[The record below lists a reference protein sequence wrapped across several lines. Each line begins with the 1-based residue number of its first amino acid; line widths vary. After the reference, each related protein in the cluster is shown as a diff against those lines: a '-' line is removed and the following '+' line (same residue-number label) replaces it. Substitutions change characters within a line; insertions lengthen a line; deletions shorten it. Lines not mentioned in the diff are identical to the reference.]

1 MGGFISLL
9 NLIINSLN
17 VIDVVYYEC
26 IVSNKRGI
34 LRSFINVI
42 VIVNCEYI

>member
-1 MGGFISLL
+1 MGGFISFL

-17 VIDVVYYEC
+17 VVDVVYYKC

-34 LRSFINVI
+34 VRSVINVI